1 MYPVGIFFIIEGF
14 NMRLNKISLAAF
26 VLGGSVLLAACGG
39 GNDSPLRPVS
49 TVTTPTTANF
59 TASTGAAVMGGVLA
73 ASAEPK
79 SFSFASGVPAFGTTG
94 PTTMAVSGT
103 GAAPTFG
110 ISSAEGSASGGM
122 TFASCHFL
130 ITTSTYPS
138 THALGQGKTVVVD
151 PCSISIDTA
160 GKTADGGTA
169 STGVSFVLGTTT
181 SAPVSLPVAISST
194 GVVSVGGVTVGT
206 ATVVVTTGAGG

>member
-1 MYPVGIFFIIEGF
+1 ML
-14 NMRLNKISLAAF
+14 LNKISLAAL
-26 VLGGSVLLAACGG
+26 VLGGAMLLTACGG

-49 TVTTPTTANF
+49 VVTTPTTAAF

-73 ASAEPK
+73 ASAEPI

-94 PTTMAVSGT
+94 PTTMAVSGS
-103 GAAPTFG
+103 GAAPSFG

-130 ITTSTYPS
+130 ITTSTYLP
-138 THALGQGKTVVVD
+138 THPLAQGKTVVVD

-160 GKTADGGTA
+160 GKTADGSA
-169 STGVSFVLGTTT
+169 APTGVNFVLGTTI
-181 SAPVSLPVAISST
+181 SKPVLLPVSISST
-194 GVVSVGGVTVGT
+194 GTVTVGGVPVAT
-206 ATVVVTTGAGG
+206 ATVATSTGAGGSGL